1 MSRLLKE
8 TEELN
13 LTEYTNLYLVLAEM
27 TYNNDAKLYNE
38 LFREDVDL
46 VLLEA
51 GSRLNP
57 RKISDN
63 IKRTDKKVS
72 SAIDSKFDK
81 LLKDLRKRII
91 GASREELI
99 NNRTKLSTVIKR
111 VTVVGVSAY
120 LNPILG
126 LIALYTQVVVRK
138 GLKEREKNRI
148 LADIKG
154 ELEIVEEKIKDAD
167 NNNDRNKKYEL
178 MRLRRELKKQEEKIR
193 YARFIKD

>member
-27 TYNNDAKLYNE
+27 TYNNDVKLYNE